1 MPEFLTEEW
10 FETLV
15 AALASLPANNGP
27 DDAPKSSLRVGQIV
41 TGVPVSARAS
51 DVVDSE
57 VRYTVELS
65 PDGSASV
72 VRGSTE
78 DADVTIVED
87 FDTARAIA
95 TNASS
100 VPDMLNAGRIKLRG
114 DTQALL
120 AAADLLAAVVPLL
133 SEAGR

>member
-1 MPEFLTEEW
+1 M
-10 FETLV
+10 
-15 AALASLPANNGP
+15 
-27 DDAPKSSLRVGQIV
+27 

-51 DVVDSE
+51 DVVDGE